1 MSDATGTKILTDEEK
16 REALREKIAASETR
30 NQERSFAEQAQ
41 AAADE
46 ALEFVKENPLKTV
59 AAVAVGAL
67 IIGAL
72 TRPGR
77 DLGRKAGGMASVA
90 TDAAV
95 AYALG
100 LFDAAGEVAEE
111 GGDRLSE
118 LGHTAA
124 NKARKWRNRTAEETH
139 EIADYIA
146 ASARHGGNRADRA
159 YKRLRGRL
167 PS

>member
-1 MSDATGTKILTDEEK
+1 MSEETGTKILTDEEK
-16 REALREKIAASETR
+16 REALREKIAASEAR
-30 NQERSFAEQAQ
+30 HEERSFAEQAQ
-41 AAADE
+41 AMADE
-46 ALEFVKENPLKTV
+46 ALEFVKENPLKTI

-77 DLGRKAGGMASVA
+77 ELGRKAGGMASVA

-100 LFDAAGEVAEE
+100 LFDAAGEVAEAS
-111 GGDRLSE
+111 GDRLSE
-118 LGHTAA
+118 AGHTAA
-124 NKARKWRNRTAEETH
+124 NRARRWRNLASEESH
-139 EIADYIA
+139 ELADYLT
-146 ASARHGGNRADRA
+146 ASARHGSNRADRA
-159 YKRLRGRL
+159 FKRLRGRL